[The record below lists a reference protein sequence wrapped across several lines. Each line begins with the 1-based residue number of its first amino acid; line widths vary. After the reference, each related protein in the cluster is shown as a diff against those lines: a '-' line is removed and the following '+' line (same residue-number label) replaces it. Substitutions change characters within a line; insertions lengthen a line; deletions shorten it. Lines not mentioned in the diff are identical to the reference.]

1 MSYLS
6 YNQYLGAQRCC
17 NLKSQGPVGPQGPAG
32 PASIGPPGNTGVGGA
47 TGPTGRGCR
56 GPTGPGGGPEGP
68 TGPTGAKSFIIQHP
82 VDNNKYLVHF
92 CIEGPEVGVYY
103 RGKSEIINNEYV
115 DIELPNYV
123 EKFAFDFTV
132 NINPIYNGKIITLN
146 SSEIENNK
154 FRVYGENSKFHWIV
168 YGKRYDIIVE
178 PNKTDVVVKGEGP
191 YLYI

>member
-32 PASIGPPGNTGVGGA
+32 PASIGPPGNTGVGGP

-56 GPTGPGGGPEGP
+56 GPTGPAGGPDGP